1 MNLYGKRFY
10 EDIHK
15 LVLIKKDILKELK
28 KMNEPLQ
35 EDRETQPINFNKI
48 LTPEELDKEW
58 EKMLN
63 DKNI

>member
-1 MNLYGKRFY
+1 MNLYEKRFY

-15 LVLIKKDILKELK
+15 LVLIQKEILKELK

-63 DKNI
+63 DK

>member
-1 MNLYGKRFY
+1 MNLYEKRFY

-15 LVLIKKDILKELK
+15 LVLIQKDILKELK

-35 EDRETQPINFNKI
+35 EDREIQPINFNKI

-63 DKNI
+63 DK